1 VSEKA
6 QELWGRLAQRAGVVL
21 DSDQISALGKYL
33 DLLLE
38 ANQRMNLTRISDRGA
53 AELLHVADALTV
65 LGHLP
70 EAEHRLADLGSGGG
84 VPGIVLGIA
93 RRNCA
98 VTLIESTR
106 KKADFLR
113 EAVKILALENV
124 SVAAIRAEEAGRG
137 KLREGFDVVVARAVG
152 VLPILIEWML
162 PLVKVGGRA
171 LAMKGPKA
179 REEIEQ
185 AKGAI
190 TALGGGNVEIVS
202 AQLEGAEGHVIVKIG
217 KIRPTPARFPRDASI
232 SKGKPI

>member
-6 QELWGRLAQRAGVVL
+6 RELWGRLAQSAGVAL
-21 DSDQISALGKYL
+21 DLNRVSALGKYL

-53 AELLHVADALTV
+53 AEVLHVGDALTV
-65 LGHLP
+65 LRHLP
-70 EAEHRLADLGSGGG
+70 GAQHRLADLGSGGG
-84 VPGIVLGIA
+84 VPGVVLAIA
-93 RRNCA
+93 RRNCT

-113 EAVKILALENV
+113 EAVKILGLENV
-124 SVAAIRAEEAGRG
+124 SIAPIRAEEAGRG
-137 KLREGFDVVVARAVG
+137 ILRERFDVVVARAVG

-162 PLVKVGGRA
+162 PLVKVGGCA

-179 REEIEQ
+179 VEEIEQ

-190 TALGGGNVEIVS
+190 TALGGGKVEIV
-202 AQLEGAEGHVIVKIG
+202 AAELEGAEGHVIVKIG
-217 KIRPTPARFPRDASI
+217 KIRPTPARFPRDGSI